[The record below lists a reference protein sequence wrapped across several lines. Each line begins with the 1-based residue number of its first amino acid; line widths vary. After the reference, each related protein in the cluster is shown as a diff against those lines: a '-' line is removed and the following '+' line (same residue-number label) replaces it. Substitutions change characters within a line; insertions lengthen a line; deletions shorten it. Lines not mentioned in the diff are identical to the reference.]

1 MEKEIKTKAK
11 SEKLL
16 TQIELIKGIISELLS
31 HYASERAYRASP
43 EAPRP
48 KARPRRADPE
58 ERSKR
63 TQVFMKSLIK
73 SLNVKTFFEYFWL
86 S

>member
-11 SEKLL
+11 SENLL
-16 TQIELIKGIISELLS
+16 TQIELIKGVISELLS

-48 KARPRRADPE
+48 KARPRRADQE

-63 TQVFMKSLIK
+63 TQVHIYED
-73 SLNVKTFFEYFWL
+73 N
-86 S
+86 